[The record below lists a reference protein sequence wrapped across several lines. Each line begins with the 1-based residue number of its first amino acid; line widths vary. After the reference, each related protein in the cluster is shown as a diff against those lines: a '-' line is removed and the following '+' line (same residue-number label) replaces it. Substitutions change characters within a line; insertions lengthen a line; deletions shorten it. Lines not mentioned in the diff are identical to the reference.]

1 MDIADVKKNILRTIE
16 RSKHSA
22 AERRVLVDAA
32 ARAYATFLE
41 RTAVPL
47 FRQVSNV
54 LRAEGYVF
62 DVFTPADSVR
72 LMSERIADDYIELV
86 LETSGDRPVVTGRTS
101 RRRGHRTLQTEATIG
116 DPQTLGEDDVLA
128 FVLKGLEPFVER

>member
-1 MDIADVKKNILRTIE
+1 MEIADVKKRILRTIE
-16 RSKHSA
+16 GAKHRA
-22 AERRVLVDAA
+22 AERRVRVDAA
-32 ARAYATFLE
+32 ARAYEAFLE

-62 DVFTPADSVR
+62 DVFTPADGVR
-72 LMSERIADDYIELV
+72 LMSDRAADDYIELV
-86 LETSGDRPVVTGRTS
+86 LETSGDQPVVTGRTS
-101 RRRGHRTLQTEATIG
+101 RRRGQRILQTETTVG
-116 DPQTLGEDDVLA
+116 DPETLGEDEVLA

>member
-1 MDIADVKKNILRTIE
+1 MDIADVKKSILRTIE
-16 RSKHSA
+16 RARLGA
-22 AERRVLVDAA
+22 AERRVRVDAA
-32 ARAYATFLE
+32 ARAYGTFLE

-72 LMSERIADDYIELV
+72 LMSERAADDYLELV
-86 LETSGDRPVVTGRTS
+86 LETSGDQPVVIGRTS
-101 RRRGHRTLQTEATIG
+101 RRRGNRTLQTETTIG
-116 DPQTLGEDDVLA
+116 DPERLGEDEVLA